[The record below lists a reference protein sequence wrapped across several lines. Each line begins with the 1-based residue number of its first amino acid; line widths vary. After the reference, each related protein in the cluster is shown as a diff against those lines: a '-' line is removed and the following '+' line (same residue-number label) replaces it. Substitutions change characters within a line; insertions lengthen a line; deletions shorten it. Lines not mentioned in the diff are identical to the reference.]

1 MIAFGF
7 NRILRLDAIAVR
19 TSSSHTKSTAGSMAL
34 SAWGS
39 GAALWD
45 CVALLEHDTGGT
57 VGDAGNPQPQPDAGI
72 GFCVLSERKR
82 STTLAAA
89 VEEVVAGVDAPA
101 GALRRDGA
109 ARVTEEPTEI
119 PLEARYCS
127 TAEATVWRCRPVP
140 PPVGRL
146 GAGDCTSTGDDGEGR
161 APGGDTAKASAGT
174 VNASEALRA
183 T

>member
-19 TSSSHTKSTAGSMAL
+19 TSSSHTKSTAGSVAL

-39 GAALWD
+39 GAVLWD
-45 CVALLEHDTGGT
+45 GVALLEHDAGGT

-72 GFCVLSERKR
+72 GFCVLPVRKR

-89 VEEVVAGVDAPA
+89 VEEVVAGVDASA

-109 ARVTEEPTEI
+109 AWVPEEHTEM

-127 TAEATVWRCRPVP
+127 TAEATVWRCTPAPMPVD
-140 PPVGRL
+140 RL
-146 GAGDCTSTGDDGEGR
+146 GVGECTPTCDDGEGD
-161 APGGDTAKASAGT
+161 APDGDTAKPSAGT